1 MKIHGLTDSPEHT
14 SWRGARER
22 CLNKNHKDY
31 NLYGGKGIRMCE
43 RWNLFLNF
51 LEDMGKRPPN
61 NTLDRI
67 DSDGD
72 YEPSNCRWADKTTQC
87 RNQKIRSDNSSGVKG
102 VCLKGSKWCARISV
116 NKKRIHLGEFS
127 NFNDAKLARLNAEN
141 KYWK

>member
-1 MKIHGLTDSPEHT
+1 MTNSPEHI

-31 NLYGGKGIRMCE
+31 STYGGKGVSMCK
-43 RWNLFLNF
+43 RWDLFINF

-67 DSDGD
+67 DSNGD
-72 YEPSNCRWADKTTQC
+72 YEPSNCRWVDKTTQC
-87 RNQKIRSDNSSGVKG
+87 RNQKIRKDNSSGVKG
-102 VCLKGSKWCARISV
+102 VTLKGNKWYARISV
-116 NKKRIHLGEFS
+116 NKKRIFLGSFDDL
-127 NFNDAKLARLNAEN
+127 NDAKSARIKAEQ